1 MAHSFCVLILC
12 PHLVAQVVALEHLT
26 PVVDLWVRV
35 GEQVLHHGHLP
46 SPPASGHSCTLVKH
60 LGLPLGSVIG
70 PPNST
75 GSWSG
80 LMNLGSSCFQLPPR
94 ITIFLRV
101 SSLMN
106 SWTKLK
112 ATGNSLGAQT
122 HETPW
127 RSWTREDLDTQSQLP
142 GMGWTEVG

>member
-80 LMNLGSSCFQLPPR
+80 LMNLGSSCFQLPVGTGLGLCGGSGRLDRGRGAKPR
-94 ITIFLRV
+94 EGT
-101 SSLMN
+101 
-106 SWTKLK
+106 
-112 ATGNSLGAQT
+112 
-122 HETPW
+122 
-127 RSWTREDLDTQSQLP
+127 
-142 GMGWTEVG
+142 